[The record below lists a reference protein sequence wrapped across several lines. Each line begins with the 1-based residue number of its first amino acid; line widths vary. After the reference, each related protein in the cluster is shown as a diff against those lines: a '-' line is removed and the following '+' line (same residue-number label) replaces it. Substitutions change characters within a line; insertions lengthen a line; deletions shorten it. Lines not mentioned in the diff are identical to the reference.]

1 MEFWGKLKDVYW
13 VLSKPEKHGV
23 KAEENLFEE
32 VTNHLYDS
40 YHMDWQQDT
49 FLCNSEMINNLAIYS
64 SAFKESK
71 LATFAGV
78 MKVDILAVD
87 KLSHANTLHIN
98 RKNLYDFSMILD
110 KDGEIRFSSYGDFQN
125 NQNYLKDRAR
135 YWDEDCWDIHVQKW
149 NNKICI
155 HNSDAAHHLAAMYRQ
170 CHEQNLSYYLK
181 AKVYFENIDYVNLE
195 NLLNDYY
202 IFYSDREN
210 VSFVQ
215 ECYRAFYGNKNLQS
229 KIYYKEFGPREPVL
243 LLNKENTFNR
253 KMVNFLCYRTKEFIP
268 MNEMIKQS
276 YLKK

>member
-1 MEFWGKLKDVYW
+1 MMLFTLGGIFKSVIALFKTR
-13 VLSKPEKHGV
+13 VLADGGTFE
-23 KAEENLFEE
+23 AE
-32 VTNHLYDS
+32 T
-40 YHMDWQQDT
+40 
-49 FLCNSEMINNLAIYS
+49 
-64 SAFKESK
+64 
-71 LATFAGV
+71 
-78 MKVDILAVD
+78 
-87 KLSHANTLHIN
+87 
-98 RKNLYDFSMILD
+98 
-110 KDGEIRFSSYGDFQN
+110 
-125 NQNYLKDRAR
+125 
-135 YWDEDCWDIHVQKW
+135 
-149 NNKICI
+149 
-155 HNSDAAHHLAAMYRQ
+155 
-170 CHEQNLSYYLK
+170 
-181 AKVYFENIDYVNLE
+181 NLE